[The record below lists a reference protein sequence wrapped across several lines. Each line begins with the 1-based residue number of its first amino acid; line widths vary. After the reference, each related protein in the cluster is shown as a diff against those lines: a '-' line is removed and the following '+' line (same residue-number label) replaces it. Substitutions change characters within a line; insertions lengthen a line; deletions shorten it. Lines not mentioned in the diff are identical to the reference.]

1 MNKNNIHTF
10 GSFIKLHVILML
22 LLIGCHSVSAA
33 DCIDHTFQQDV
44 ATLQRLPALH
54 KAIIAR
60 NNAEVFRCL
69 KSTKDIDQ
77 LDEFGNTPL
86 HLIML
91 MGRWDIMDPF
101 LLRKPNFDAKNNYDL
116 TPEDMKNVRILIS
129 KGMLFFVRLV
139 FYSNLQK
146 ISS

>member
-1 MNKNNIHTF
+1 MHTF
-10 GSFIKLHVILML
+10 VCFIKFHVILML
-22 LLIGCHSVSAA
+22 LLSGWHSLSAA
-33 DCIDHTFQQDV
+33 DCLEDTFQRDA

-54 KAIIAR
+54 KAIIAGKK
-60 NNAEVFRCL
+60 AEVFRCL

-91 MGRWDIMDPF
+91 MKRWDIINPF

-116 TPEDMKNVRILIS
+116 TPEDMKDVRTLIS